1 MKTIQVL
8 IAALLL
14 AASATASVDP
24 FVGKWVLDV
33 QRSKYPAGARP
44 KSMVIEME
52 PAGRAIRYH
61 SETTYA
67 NGRTTQANYSAEYNA
82 QQAVV
87 RGARGMMLPVSL
99 KKIDSR
105 TVVASYTRLLQVVAT
120 SRRVVSS
127 DGRSM
132 TITTT
137 CKDPAGKRVTT
148 VGVYEKQNNNGE
160 VGTSLSKSRRQKI
173 HCPRRNGIQL
183 GPV

>member
-1 MKTIQVL
+1 MKTIQIL

-14 AASATASVDP
+14 ATSATASVDP
-24 FVGKWVLDV
+24 FAGKWVLDV
-33 QRSKYPAGARP
+33 QRSKYPARARP

-52 PAGRAIRYH
+52 TVGQAVRYH

-67 NGRTTQANYSAEYNA
+67 NGRKAQANYSAKYNG

-87 RGARGMMLPVSL
+87 MGARGLMLPVSL
-99 KKIDSR
+99 KKIDRR

-132 TITTT
+132 TITTIS
-137 CKDPAGKRVTT
+137 KDQAGKQVTT
-148 VGVYEKQNNNGE
+148 IGVYEKQR
-160 VGTSLSKSRRQKI
+160 TQQR
-173 HCPRRNGIQL
+173 
-183 GPV
+183 